1 MTRDVRPIQ
10 DISTSV
16 TNIKDIERYGN
27 RVYQNNVSK
36 YYTIFIYRYNDKMY
50 IITKSHG
57 EVVSLLETDK
67 VNVYL

>member
-10 DISTSV
+10 DISISV

-57 EVVSLLETDK
+57 EAVSLLETDK

>member
-1 MTRDVRPIQ
+1 MTKDVRPIQ
-10 DISTSV
+10 DISNSTDI
-16 TNIKDIERYGN
+16 IKDIERYGN

-50 IITKSHG
+50 IIAKSHG

>member
-1 MTRDVRPIQ
+1 MTRDVRPIR
-10 DISTSV
+10 DISISV

-57 EVVSLLETDK
+57 EVASLLETDK

>member
-1 MTRDVRPIQ
+1 MNRDVKPMQ
-10 DISTSV
+10 DISISV

-36 YYTIFIYRYNDKMY
+36 YYTIFIYRYNNKMY
-50 IITKSHG
+50 IIAKSHG
-57 EVVSLLETDK
+57 EVVSLLETDR

>member
-1 MTRDVRPIQ
+1 MNRDVRPIQ
-10 DISTSV
+10 DISNS
-16 TNIKDIERYGN
+16 IDIIQDIERYGN

-67 VNVYL
+67 INVYL

>member
-1 MTRDVRPIQ
+1 MTKDVRPIQ
-10 DISTSV
+10 DISISV

-50 IITKSHG
+50 IITKSRG